1 MNESPGVR
9 SIGIDAIFQYTG
21 AGVQL
26 FSGTVFYIIVTRL
39 FSTTVVGAIALFV
52 AIIGMFNIVF
62 QFGLGNA
69 AQHFTSFHLGRN
81 DLASAR
87 KVIQKI
93 VIFGFLLSL
102 LGFSFLFG
110 LSSSISLIFLHS
122 TVYAPFVR
130 LLSIVVLGNI
140 LFGVLNGSLLGMQ
153 NFRLSAI
160 INVII
165 WISYYFGAILLAT
178 FVRDLDQIIIG
189 WIIGISSGVVLEL
202 IFVLKAVAG
211 YSGNSR
217 GTEGNVILAYS
228 LPILLSSIIGY
239 GASYADRFVVAGLMS
254 LSQLGVYNLA
264 LLIATSIG
272 FIAAPFNN
280 ILLPKFSEWYG
291 KGMKETIRDNFR
303 ASSLLLSSLFV
314 PAAVGIASLAE
325 VLIKLLAGPEYLS
338 GVLPLDIIIIAGAA
352 FVVQNIAIQ
361 ALASIRKTKL
371 FLLSGTVSLGA
382 NIAISFLLIPI
393 FGTIGAAIGFVSVY
407 TSTFSI
413 LYFYA
418 MKNGVAKLD
427 IPGILKVWASSAIMF
442 VVVHFT
448 VVMTGFD
455 GVLLPLYIILGTVVF
470 LLSAR
475 YLKVFSGEDR
485 ELIMSLFPLRSLRI
499 RKIIGIMIRG

>member
-1 MNESPGVR
+1 MNESPGIR

-26 FSGTVFYIIVTRL
+26 FSGTIFYIIITRL

-52 AIIGMFNIVF
+52 AIIGMFNILF

-69 AQHFTSFHLGRN
+69 AQHFTSFHLGRG
-81 DLASAR
+81 DVGSAR

-93 VIFGFLLSL
+93 VAFGFILSL
-102 LGFSFLFG
+102 IGFAFLFV
-110 LSSSISLIFLHS
+110 LSSTISFAFLHS
-122 TVYAPFVR
+122 TAYTPFVR

-189 WIIGISSGVVLEL
+189 WIIGISSGVLLEL
-202 IFVLKAVAG
+202 VFVLKSISG
-211 YSGNSR
+211 YSGGSR
-217 GTEGNVILAYS
+217 GTGGNVIFAYS

-239 GASYADRFVVAGLMS
+239 GASYADRFVVAGLMN
-254 LSQLGVYNLA
+254 LSQLGVYNLS

-291 KGMKETIRDNFR
+291 KGMKSAIRENFR
-303 ASSLLLSSLFV
+303 ASSLLLSALFV
-314 PAAVGIASLAE
+314 PAALGIASLSG
-325 VLIKLLAGPEYLS
+325 VLIRLLAGTGYLP
-338 GVLPLDIIIIAGAA
+338 GEIPLDIIIVAGAA

-361 ALASIRKTKL
+361 ALASIRMTKL
-371 FLLSGTVSLGA
+371 FILSGSVSLGA
-382 NIAISFLLIPI
+382 NILISYMLIPYL
-393 FGTIGAAIGFVSVY
+393 GTIGAAIGFVSVY
-407 TSTFSI
+407 ASTFAI
-413 LYFYA
+413 LFYFARKYE
-418 MKNGVAKLD
+418 VAKLD
-427 IPGILKVWASSAIMF
+427 IPGTVKVWIASGIMF
-442 VVVHFT
+442 AAVHFM
-448 VVMTGFD
+448 VVLFSYSEIM
-455 GVLLPLYIILGTVVF
+455 LPVYILFGTAVF

-475 YLKVFSGEDR
+475 YIKVFSGEDR
-485 ELIMSLFPLRSLRI
+485 ELIMSLFPVRNSKI
-499 RKIIGIMIRG
+499 RKIIGVMIRG